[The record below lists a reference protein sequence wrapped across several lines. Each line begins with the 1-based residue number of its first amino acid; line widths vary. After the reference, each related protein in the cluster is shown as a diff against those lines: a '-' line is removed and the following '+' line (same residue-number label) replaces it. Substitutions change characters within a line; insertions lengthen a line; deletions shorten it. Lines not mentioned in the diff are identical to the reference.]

1 MKVVNPAVANGPG
14 PLIDD
19 DLAHVRPWRFDPAA
33 IRVPVLLFHGTAD
46 RMVPSTHA
54 EWLAARIP
62 GAELRLVPDAG
73 HLSVLSEAPAALTW
87 LADRFG

>member
-1 MKVVNPAVANGPG
+1 
-14 PLIDD
+14 
-19 DLAHVRPWRFDPAA
+19 
-33 IRVPVLLFHGTAD
+33 
-46 RMVPSTHA
+46 MVPSTHA

-87 LADRFG
+87 LADRFD